1 MFLSVVTFII
11 KVQRLILREVSVPVG
26 IVFVP
31 TIVGSQRPRRKPLR
45 TDSCGR
51 AQRTQAFNY
60 Y

>member
-31 TIVGSQRPRRKPLR
+31 TIVGSQRPRRNPSERIHPGGHKGHKR
-45 TDSCGR
+45 SIII
-51 AQRTQAFNY
+51 
-60 Y
+60 